1 MNISI
6 EQLNSYVGELY
17 IANKLL
23 EEQIK
28 VLLKE
33 NKELKIKTKGVKED
47 ADN

>member
-33 NKELKIKTKGVKED
+33 NQELKKAKGVKED